1 MIDIKISENYTEEDG
16 TVKKISDVK
25 KFINGFKQLCNE
37 TNMHTV
43 DVGGFKSC
51 PVITTLKFDD
61 GSSIGISKLF
71 DMIGFNM
78 QQLIG

>member
-16 TVKKISDVK
+16 SVIERSDID
-25 KFINGFKQLCNE
+25 KFINGFKQLCNK
-37 TNMHTV
+37 TNMHNV

-61 GSSIGISKLF
+61 GSHIGIVKLF
-71 DMIGFNM
+71 EMIGFDF
-78 QQLIG
+78 L